1 MRKKQ
6 RRKDNPRL
14 GSTLDDLLE
23 EDGLLAEATA
33 VAIKRVVAWQL
44 AQAMEKEGVTKS
56 EMARRMQ
63 TSRSA
68 LDRLL
73 DPQNSSVTLH
83 SIDRAA
89 AVLGKKLRL
98 ELVDQAVSQRPG

>member
-98 ELVDQAVSQRPG
+98 ELVDQAVIHRPG